1 MKKSFRVCSAM
12 LLTLFVLLQSCDEE
26 KIVTLSLD
34 SYSFLVENNAAIEK
48 NRNGVINN
56 NGDTITVYIPHF
68 IDVSSLI
75 ASFEIADGSSAYI
88 DGAIQTSGVTP
99 NDFTQIIDYTLS
111 AGQGVEYEF
120 SVNCINDLL
129 ICVIGYSEDS
139 TRVGAGDFTK
149 EELFKVSNIKNG
161 NWTYTITIE
170 DHIYTDTATSEDN
183 AFIIPNFL
191 NEEEWLNLNFGEDGE
206 INITLTLTSASNNI
220 SNVEFSF
227 VFSKEQYSIKSW
239 QDLQAIRY
247 DLLGDYKIYNNLE
260 FPYPGV
266 DGFPSE
272 GFIPVGDSLENSFKG
287 SLDGQGY
294 IITNFYIN
302 RNSQTTRYIGLF
314 GVIERRADILPVVKN
329 LGIEISTRSNKGGV
343 TGGLYAGGLAGW
355 NEGKIINCYVTGG
368 VASIGDISD
377 PGGAGGLVGFNN
389 GGEIERCYSS
399 DGRIESIVTAGGLV
413 AENTDEGEISESWA
427 SHYVVL
433 TGESGYGNQSVAA
446 GGFAGKNTE
455 ESTIVNCYTTGDVT
469 GNESL
474 GGFVGYHTNASTI
487 RTCYAAGNVI
497 ESDAD
502 GSDNIGGFIGEID
515 GNEER
520 RSITDCYWNQGANPG
535 YDGVGE
541 GETYGVDGRSVLEF
555 QNKEMYVGWDFSETW
570 GINENYN
577 EGYAYLL
584 DVEGQ
589 EISSE

>member
-1 MKKSFRVCSAM
+1 MKKSFRVCYAM
-12 LLTLFVLLQSCDEE
+12 LLTVVVILQSCDEE

-34 SYSFLVENNAAIEK
+34 SYSFLLDNNSTIEK
-48 NRNGVINN
+48 NRDGIFNS
-56 NGDTITVYIPHF
+56 NGDTVTIYIPHF
-68 IDVSSLI
+68 ISTSSLI

-88 DGAIQTSGVTP
+88 EGTKQTSEVTA
-99 NDFTQIIDYTLS
+99 NDFTEIVDYILS
-111 AGQGVEYEF
+111 AGQGDEYPF
-120 SVNCINDLL
+120 AVHCINDLL
-129 ICVIGYSEDS
+129 ISVIGHSEDS

-170 DHIYTDTATSEDN
+170 DHTYTDTATSEDN
-183 AFIIPNFL
+183 YFIIPNFIDEDDWLSL
-191 NEEEWLNLNFGEDGE
+191 NSGEDGE
-206 INITLTLTSASNNI
+206 ISLTLVLTSSSNNI
-220 SNVEFSF
+220 SNVEFS
-227 VFSKEQYSIKSW
+227 VSLSKEQYSIKSW
-239 QDLQAIRY
+239 QDLQAINY
-247 DLLGDYKIYNNLE
+247 DLLGDYKVYNNIE

-266 DGFPSE
+266 DDFSSE
-272 GFIPVGDSLENSFKG
+272 GFIPIGDSLERSFKG

-294 IITNFYIN
+294 VITNFYIN
-302 RNSQTTRYIGLF
+302 RNSQNTRYVGLF
-314 GVIERRADILPVVKN
+314 GVIERRADILPVIKN

-355 NEGKIINCYVTGG
+355 NEGKVINCYVTGG

-377 PGGAGGLVGFNN
+377 PGGAGGLIGFNN
-389 GGEIERCYSS
+389 GGEIERCYSA
-399 DGRIESIVTAGGLV
+399 DGRIESTVTAGGLV

-455 ESTIVNCYTTGDVT
+455 EGTIVNCYATGDVT

-487 RTCYAAGNVI
+487 RTCYATGNVT
-497 ESDAD
+497 ETDAD
-502 GSDNIGGFIGEID
+502 GSDDIGGFVGEID
-515 GNEER
+515 GTEER
-520 RSITDCYWNQGANPG
+520 RSITDSYWNQAANPG

-555 QNKEMYVGWDFSETW
+555 QNEEMYVGWDFSETW
-570 GINENYN
+570 GINEIYN
-577 EGYAYLL
+577 DGYAYLL

-589 EISSE
+589 ETTSE